1 MKNSIYLL
9 FALAIMFSACVPLA
23 QYKQLEEDKLA
34 QDAGYEQLRN
44 ENYSLDVTNTELKSR
59 IMVLDKQIKR
69 LDDDLLNVQRNYNRI
84 EDKYKKT
91 NELYQNLLKIQT
103 ELASGTDRESSRILK
118 ELQALQQ
125 SLMEKEDRLV
135 RLESSLN
142 QKRRNLEQLQEEF
155 GAQNSRLME
164 LESVLSHKDSIMNGL
179 RAKVAQALYAFESDE
194 LSVELKNG
202 KVYISLE
209 EKLLFGSGSYSV
221 AAKGEDALKKLAG
234 VLELNPDIQIL
245 IEGHTDNVP
254 INSTSN
260 YMIDNWD
267 LSVKRATSIV
277 RILLDNSSIDPKR
290 LTAAGRGEFLP
301 VADNAISEGK
311 QKNRRTEIIL
321 TPRLDELFNLIG
333 N

>member
-1 MKNSIYLL
+1 MKNAIYLL
-9 FALAIMFSACVPLA
+9 LLIVFIIGACVPLS
-23 QYKQLEEDKLA
+23 QYKQLEEDKLSR
-34 QDAGYEQLRN
+34 DAGYEHLRN
-44 ENYSLDVTNTELKSR
+44 ENHSLDVTNTEIKSR
-59 IMVLDKQIKR
+59 IQVLERHISRLNDENLQIKR
-69 LDDDLLNVQRNYNRI
+69 DYNRI
-84 EDKYKKT
+84 EDKYNKT
-91 NELYQNLLKIQT
+91 NELYQNLLKMQT

-125 SLMEKEDRLV
+125 SLMEKEDRLI
-135 RLESSLN
+135 RMESSLD

-155 GAQNSRLME
+155 TTQNSRLME

-179 RAKVAQALYAFESDE
+179 RAKVAQALYAFDSDE
-194 LSVELKNG
+194 LSVELRNG
-202 KVYISLE
+202 KVYVSLE
-209 EKLLFGSGSYSV
+209 EKLLFGSGSYKV
-221 AAKGEDALKKLAG
+221 AVKGQDALRKLAV
-234 VLELNPDIQIL
+234 VLKQNPDIQIL

-254 INSTSN
+254 IISKSDL
-260 YMIDNWD
+260 MIDNWD

-277 RILLDNSSIDPKR
+277 RILLDNSGIDPKR

-301 VADNAISEGK
+301 IADNKISEGK